1 MERASPAV
9 DADEAVAAV
18 HIEML
23 VVQVVNAGMA
33 VDRRFIGYFDLVE
46 AGISK
51 GQAGPQL

>member
-46 AGISK
+46 AGMSK
-51 GQAGPQL
+51 GKAGPQL